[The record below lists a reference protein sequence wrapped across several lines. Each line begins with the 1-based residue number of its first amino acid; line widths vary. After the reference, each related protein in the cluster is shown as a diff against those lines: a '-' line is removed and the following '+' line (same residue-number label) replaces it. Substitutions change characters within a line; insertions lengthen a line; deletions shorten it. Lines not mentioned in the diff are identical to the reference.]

1 MNKKIT
7 AILAVIATMPILSLA
22 ADNAPNASAN
32 AASTQCNA
40 PAATTLADTKAA
52 TNLIQAVPALENFSM
67 NLTLGFETE
76 YVFRGIQCAA
86 QSFQPDL
93 NMAYDLGNGFS
104 IVGDIW
110 SNAPIKNKDSDNE
123 IDLYAGLAYSYKMIT
138 VNAGYVYYWY
148 PRHGEDSLNHSN
160 EAQFTVEVDTSDWL
174 GQFNITP
181 SVGYF
186 YDFDYDCNTIE
197 AALSY
202 SAPISKW
209 LVGDEYLSLETSVYY
224 GYCFYGNLGADGGNG
239 AYYDTGEPIYKQT
252 AGYGYFGVSSDLVLQ
267 VTDFC
272 SVSVGIR
279 YTHTNA
285 GELAECKE
293 DQVWMGSAVSFGF

>member
-7 AILAVIATMPILSLA
+7 AILAAVAAMPILSIA
-22 ADNAPNASAN
+22 AENAGNVS
-32 AASTQCNA
+32 A
-40 PAATTLADTKAA
+40 PASTLADTKAA
-52 TNLIQAVPALENFSM
+52 ETLVQAVPELENLSM
-67 NLTLGFETE
+67 SLTLGFETE

-93 NMAYDLGNGFS
+93 NVSYDLGGGFS

-110 SNAPIKNKDSDNE
+110 SNAPVKNKDNDNE
-123 IDLYAGLAYSYKMIT
+123 IDLYAGLEYSYEMLT

-148 PRHGEDSLNHSN
+148 PRHGADSLNHSN
-160 EAQFTVEVDTSDWL
+160 EAQFTAEIDTSKWL

-186 YDFDYDCNTIE
+186 YDFDYECNTVE

-202 SAPISKW
+202 SAPRSKW
-209 LVGDEYLSLETSVYY
+209 LIGDEYLSLDTSVYY
-224 GYCFYGNLGADGGNG
+224 GYCFYGNVDAVDGDDMVGKES
-239 AYYDTGEPIYKQT
+239 Y
-252 AGYGYFGVSSDLVLQ
+252 GYGYFGVSSDLVLQ

-272 SVSVGIR
+272 AVSVGIR
-279 YTHTNA
+279 YTHSNA
-285 GELAECKE
+285 GALADGKE
-293 DQVWMGSAVSFGF
+293 EQLWMGSSVSFGF